1 MARRARNFLIFGILL
16 LAGGLWRV
24 GDAHAQGLVRDT
36 EIENT
41 IRAYAAPLLSVAGLE
56 HEAFNVHLVRS
67 DELNAFVARGQRL
80 FLTTGLLRRSENAE
94 QVIGV
99 IAHEVGHI
107 AGGHL
112 ARLQGALEDASTA
125 ALIAQLIG
133 VAVGVVAQQGAAGM
147 AIGGGGAHV
156 AERSLLQFSR
166 TQENSADQAAVRFL
180 DQAGIPLRG
189 LTEFMEVLA
198 NQEFLAQSR
207 QDPYA
212 RTHPLSRERLDFLR
226 NQLGKSDDASR
237 KLPTE
242 FKAMHARMVAKLDGF
257 LDPPGTTLRKYP
269 ETDNSVVARYARA
282 MAYYRTPDMDRALPL
297 IDGLIAEEPKN
308 AYFHELKGQMLF
320 ENGRLNEALGP
331 YDTAVRLMPGAPQI
345 RSGLAHVQ
353 LEMQRN
359 DILDQTVGHLEAAL
373 NEDRFYAPAWRLLG
387 MAYGRKDE
395 LGMSAW
401 ALAEY
406 NMLIGRRKDAQG
418 LAERASRLL
427 KRGEPAWLRAQ
438 DILHQSKRDE

>member
-1 MARRARNFLIFGILL
+1 
-16 LAGGLWRV
+16 
-24 GDAHAQGLVRDT
+24 
-36 EIENT
+36 
-41 IRAYAAPLLSVAGLE
+41 
-56 HEAFNVHLVRS
+56 
-67 DELNAFVARGQRL
+67 
-80 FLTTGLLRRSENAE
+80 
-94 QVIGV
+94 
-99 IAHEVGHI
+99 
-107 AGGHL
+107 
-112 ARLQGALEDASTA
+112 
-125 ALIAQLIG
+125 
-133 VAVGVVAQQGAAGM
+133 M

-166 TQENSADQAAVRFL
+166 TQESSADQAAVRFL
-180 DQAGIPLRG
+180 EQAGIPLRG
-189 LTEFMEVLA
+189 LAEFMEVLT

-226 NQLGKSDDASR
+226 NQLGKSGEAGR
-237 KLPTE
+237 RLPPE

-269 ETDNSVVARYARA
+269 ETDTSVVARYARA

-308 AYFHELKGQMLF
+308 PYFHELKGQMLF

-373 NEDRFYAPAWRLLG
+373 HEDRSYAPAWRLLG